1 MGAGTQAALPAPP
14 RVAAPLG
21 AAALPSA
28 SAPLAFVGGAAAPAL
43 QAASR
48 QRSKKAGGGGGGGA
62 GEGGGGSG
70 GGHGDDSVREQDRFL
85 PVANISRIMKRVL
98 PPDAKAA
105 KEAKECIQESV
116 SELISFITSEASDKC
131 SKEKRKTING
141 DDVLWAMGTLGFE
154 HYVEPLRIY
163 LERYRA
169 VRAEGVEIE
178 AVGAAAAAAGGGG
191 GGGGGGGAAKKT
203 KK

>member
-1 MGAGTQAALPAPP
+1 MD
-14 RVAAPLG
+14 VAARCGCWPYG
-21 AAALPSA
+21 
-28 SAPLAFVGGAAAPAL
+28 
-43 QAASR
+43 
-48 QRSKKAGGGGGGGA
+48 
-62 GEGGGGSG
+62 G

-131 SKEKRKTING
+131 GKEKRKTING

-154 HYVEPLRIY
+154 HYVEPLRQF
-163 LERYRA
+163 LLRYREI
-169 VRAEGVEIE
+169 RAEGVELDGP
-178 AVGAAAAAAGGGG
+178 AGGAGGGAG
-191 GGGGGGGAAKKT
+191 GGVGGGAASGAAGGKK